1 MGEPP
6 VGVFL
11 QVEERDIMAEEM
23 GETLDQSQ
31 MRTGSRDQ
39 VSTNEGSPGGG
50 ACGLLPRRLLQH
62 PDVVL
67 VQERHRGHPVGGAR
81 HRRRGVGR
89 GEVPGEENINIA
101 VWVWANDL
109 FGIKDRMF
117 LCHSQNQKV
126 KVLIAASLKEQREKK
141 LRLSLT
147 LSSRVFSSPHT
158 NRTSHNRFSAV
169 TSH

>member
-1 MGEPP
+1 MLEHARASYHLKSASSTLGLLGGDLGEPP

-50 ACGLLPRRLLQH
+50 AGGLLPRRLLQH

-81 HRRRGVGR
+81 DRRRGVRR
-89 GEVPGEENINIA
+89 GEVPG
-101 VWVWANDL
+101 
-109 FGIKDRMF
+109 
-117 LCHSQNQKV
+117 
-126 KVLIAASLKEQREKK
+126 
-141 LRLSLT
+141 
-147 LSSRVFSSPHT
+147 
-158 NRTSHNRFSAV
+158 
-169 TSH
+169 